1 MLVAALLAA
10 VAFSPASAPCTHA
23 QIRLHVGG
31 GDGAAGTVYY
41 PLTFVNRSAHA
52 CTLRGLPGVSS
63 VTRMH
68 RQVGTAAS
76 WDADRRQSIRLSAH
90 GGTATAALG
99 IVNALNFPRSRCRP
113 RRVWGLRVFAPG
125 QTQAFFARLV
135 HLTCSRPAVPDMH
148 VRPVVRGRSGL

>member
-1 MLVAALLAA
+1 MLVAALLVA
-10 VAFSPASAPCTHA
+10 VALAPAPAPCTHA
-23 QIRLHVGG
+23 QIRLAVGD

-52 CTLRGLPGVSS
+52 CTLRGFPGVSS
-63 VTRMH
+63 VTRGH

-76 WDADRRQSIRLSAH
+76 WDAAPRRSIRLSAH
-90 GGTATAALG
+90 GGAATAVLG

-113 RRVWGLRVFAPG
+113 RPAWGLRVFAPG
-125 QTQAFFARLV
+125 QTRAFFARV
-135 HLTCSRPAVPDMH
+135 SHLACSRPGLADMH

>member
-10 VAFSPASAPCTHA
+10 VAFAPAPAPCTHA

-31 GDGAAGTVYY
+31 GDAAAGTVFH

-63 VTRMH
+63 VTRAH
-68 RQVGTAAS
+68 RQVGTAAA
-76 WDADRRQSIRLSAH
+76 WDAGPRPSIPLRAH
-90 GGTATAALG
+90 GGTATATLG

-113 RRVWGLRVFAPG
+113 RRVWGLRVYAPG
-125 QTQAFFARLV
+125 QRQAFFARLG
-135 HLTCSRPAVPDMH
+135 HLACSRPAVAYMH
-148 VRPVVRGRSGL
+148 VRPVVGGRSGH